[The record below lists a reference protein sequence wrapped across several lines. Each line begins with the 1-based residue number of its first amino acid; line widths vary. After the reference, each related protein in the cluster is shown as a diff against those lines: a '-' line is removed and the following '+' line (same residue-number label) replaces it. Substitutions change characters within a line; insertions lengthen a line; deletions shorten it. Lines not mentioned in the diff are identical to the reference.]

1 MPSTTHFPQPSP
13 ALSFSLACPWASHSC
28 SCRHVATSSGPSR
41 KFFFPLVNI
50 FIVYISAVYVFI
62 EMQNKEGQRLQK
74 ALENKLHLQFLWCAL
89 FQYFFFPF
97 FAFFF
102 LFIFHRAKI
111 SPTKHHL
118 SIQFDSL
125 SSGLWKQLVC
135 CFDTLGP
142 FSGSPLCSP
151 PVSCVNNSV
160 VSLAKHVCLISP
172 GVRIRRGV
180 THFLEAQSCWHCE
193 MKAPL

>member
-1 MPSTTHFPQPSP
+1 MPPHPIPPNLPIS
-13 ALSFSLACPWASHSC
+13 LSCHWISHLC

-41 KFFFPLVNI
+41 KFFFPPSE
-50 FIVYISAVYVFI
+50 YIHHLHQCCLCIHRDAKQGGAKTPKSIRKQIAFTVFV
-62 EMQNKEGQRLQK
+62 MLCLSGV
-74 ALENKLHLQFLWCAL
+74 
-89 FQYFFFPF
+89 F

-111 SPTKHHL
+111 SHTKKSFL
-118 SIQFDSL
+118 YSVWF
-125 SSGLWKQLVC
+125 SGLWKQLVC

-142 FSGSPLCSP
+142 FSGFPLSS

-160 VSLAKHVCLISP
+160 VSLAKHVCLISM

-180 THFLEAQSCWHCE
+180 THFLEALSCWHCE
-193 MKAPL
+193 MKALS